1 MSRLQTW
8 YGALPRALRTL
19 LTINVVIYVLW
30 ILLLSRIPV
39 TFNFV
44 YDHLALNPDLPDIL
58 FEPWQLLTY
67 NFLHL
72 GPGLGGFLHILFNLL
87 WLYWI
92 GREYE
97 DLHGPKPIVALYI
110 ITGIGGGLV
119 TVALHAAFPNAAFF
133 DGPIHGASASVLGV
147 MTAVAVTYPQKKIGL
162 FLFGTFRLI
171 YLVIAFLV
179 IDFVFLGLGGTAV
192 GAHLGG
198 ALFGFLFVK
207 VEQRNIDLTSWTRIF
222 FREPKQPRRT
232 RTVAVEHGSML
243 SRVEAWLASRGT
255 GKEHKSSSRKPG
267 NPLMSKLRSAQP
279 KEETEPSL
287 EHEVDRILD
296 KISEHG
302 FQALTEE
309 ERRVLD
315 EASRRLN

>member
-1 MSRLQTW
+1 VSRLQTW

-58 FEPWQLLTY
+58 FEPWQVLTY

-133 DGPIHGASASVLGV
+133 DGPVHGASASVLGV

-162 FLFGTFRLI
+162 FLLGTFRLI

-222 FREPKQPRRT
+222 FRERKQPRRA

-255 GKEHKSSSRKPG
+255 GKERKSSSQKSG
-267 NPLMSKLRSAQP
+267 NPLVSKLRLVQP
-279 KEETEPSL
+279 KEEVEPSL

-296 KISEHG
+296 KISEQG